1 MEALVVLLAEF
12 LTAFLVPALIL
23 AAELAALLLT
33 LLLDLV
39 LWLFVGKRRSASSSK
54 GTPSAPRRSW
64 KDTLQNWAAAAQ
76 LVRKPALIGLALTTG
91 ILALANTVFFERT
104 VRLILA
110 MVGQRTGTELAF
122 TSVSG
127 NLFSGRFAFQDLSAR
142 RVSDTR
148 SSFDLKARNFSVDL
162 DLLTLL
168 DPPIVFDK
176 LSVDSVTGTFRQPEK
191 PRGAAGQNGGS
202 AERIKAKRKFVI
214 ENLAMSDVNVAI
226 SRGEGAPAAI
236 LLKSVTSTPF
246 RSNYA
251 IFDTLFRSNVS
262 GQIDG
267 HDISISTQR
276 TDSGR
281 TTQWRMPDL
290 PVASVS
296 RFVTKP
302 PIGWLREGVLNI
314 SVDDRWSRG
323 NQTEID
329 MDWNIRMQGARAEVS
344 EDAGAM
350 ERMLAVPIISYI
362 NSRDGNVDL
371 RFKLVMDE
379 SQFENMASL
388 DARALWDTLLRSM
401 ASSIATST
409 GGDTED
415 ARQAVDKAVEG
426 FKSFLDRHRKPPI
439 GE

>member
-1 MEALVVLLAEF
+1 LLAEF
-12 LTAFLVPALIL
+12 LTAFLVPAVIL
-23 AAELAALLLT
+23 AVELAALLLT

-39 LWLFVGKRRSASSSK
+39 LWLCFGKRRGASPPK
-54 GTPSAPRRSW
+54 GTPGAPQRSW
-64 KDTLQNWAAAAQ
+64 KDTLQNWAAAA
-76 LVRKPALIGLALTTG
+76 LLIRKPALIGRALTIG
-91 ILALANTVFFERT
+91 ILALANTMFFERT

-122 TSVSG
+122 KSVSG
-127 NLFSGRFAFQDLSAR
+127 NLFTGQFAFQDISAR

-168 DPPIVFDK
+168 DPPIVFDS
-176 LSVDSVTGTFRQPEK
+176 LSVDTATGTLRQPEK
-191 PRGAAGQNGGS
+191 PRKAAGQNGGS
-202 AERIKAKRKFVI
+202 DERIKAKRTFLI
-214 ENLAMSDVNVAI
+214 ERLTMNDLSVAL
-226 SRGEGAPAAI
+226 SRGESPPAAV

-246 RSNYA
+246 RSNFA

-290 PVASVS
+290 PAATVS

-314 SVDDRWSRG
+314 SVDDQWRRG
-323 NQTEID
+323 SQTEID
-329 MDWNIRMQGARAEVS
+329 MDWNIRMLGGRAEVS
-344 EDAGAM
+344 ADAGAM
-350 ERMLAVPIISYI
+350 ERMLAVPILSYI
-362 NSRDGNVDL
+362 NGRDGNVDL
-371 RFKLVMDE
+371 RFKLAMDE
-379 SQFENMASL
+379 SQFENMTSL
-388 DARALWDTLLRSM
+388 DVRALWEELLRSM
-401 ASSIATST
+401 ASSIATNT

-426 FKSFLDRHRKPPI
+426 FKSFLGRRRKPPA